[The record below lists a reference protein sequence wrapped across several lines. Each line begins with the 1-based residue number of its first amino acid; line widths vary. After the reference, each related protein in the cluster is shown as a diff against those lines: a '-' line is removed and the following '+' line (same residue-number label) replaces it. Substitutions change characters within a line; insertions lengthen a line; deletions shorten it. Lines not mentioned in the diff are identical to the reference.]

1 MKSTRFINKKN
12 LYRIKAGSFTEFLYE
27 RDSALLED
35 DTEEKEIQARI
46 KIQKAIL
53 WININRGFFGQLLS
67 NLNVYGSSDPNYPT
81 MATNGLNIQYH
92 PEFVL
97 GQSDAAI
104 RFVLCHE
111 ILHCVGEHMSRRGN
125 RNPKLWNYATD
136 YAINPILNSEADA
149 NFAWPK
155 NPDGSRMGLFEEQ
168 YEGMRA
174 EDIYDDLLQDPETQK
189 ALEGMPEDTNFGEVT
204 DADVDLGAPDS
215 DASVAQEV
223 MSDEDGEGT
232 PKPGSGKPGSPQP
245 GDAGEDKGSDKP
257 GDGEEGDDKDS
268 SDSDT
273 QTNLIGKKVRVT
285 EGPNKGKIGT
295 VKEVLPNGDI
305 IIE

>member
-1 MKSTRFINKKN
+1 
-12 LYRIKAGSFTEFLYE
+12 
-27 RDSALLED
+27 
-35 DTEEKEIQARI
+35 
-46 KIQKAIL
+46 
-53 WININRGFFGQLLS
+53 
-67 NLNVYGSSDPNYPT
+67 
-81 MATNGLNIQYH
+81 
-92 PEFVL
+92 
-97 GQSDAAI
+97 
-104 RFVLCHE
+104 
-111 ILHCVGEHMSRRGN
+111 VGEHMSRRGN

-155 NPDGSRMGLFEEQ
+155 NPDGSRMGLFEEK

>member
-1 MKSTRFINKKN
+1 MC
-12 LYRIKAGSFTEFLYE
+12 
-27 RDSALLED
+27 
-35 DTEEKEIQARI
+35 
-46 KIQKAIL
+46 
-53 WININRGFFGQLLS
+53 
-67 NLNVYGSSDPNYPT
+67 
-81 MATNGLNIQYH
+81 TNGLNIQYH

-136 YAINPILNSEADA
+136 YAINPILNAEADS

-155 NPDGSRMGLFEEQ
+155 NPDGSRMGLYEEK

-174 EDIYDDLLQDPETQK
+174 EDIYEDLMQDPEVQQ
-189 ALEGMPEDTNFGEVT
+189 ALEGMPEDTNFGAVV
-204 DADVDLGAPDS
+204 DADQDLGEPDS
-215 DASVAQEV
+215 ESSIAQETI
-223 MSDEDGEGT
+223 SDEEGEGKSGGQ
-232 PKPGSGKPGSPQP
+232 PGKPGDQQGKP
-245 GDAGEDKGSDKP
+245 GPGKPEGPGEDKGEDGDK
-257 GDGEEGDDKDS
+257 GEES
-268 SDSDT
+268 SDSSKS
-273 QTNLIGKKVRVT
+273 LIGKKVRVT

-295 VKEVLPNGDI
+295 VKDVLANGDI